1 MSRSTGVFQQQELQ
15 EKLRRLEQEIARAK
29 AATEELNRRAQTKQ
43 TEGPASPTTSATAA
57 TEPPSTRDSKSKA

>member
-29 AATEELNRRAQTKQ
+29 AATEEMNRRAQPRPAEQ
-43 TEGPASPTTSATAA
+43 GPASPPSAAPTK
-57 TEPPSTRDSKSKA
+57 TRDSEPKP